1 MEVEEKLFV
10 LFFPVGDRS
19 SRKAI
24 EEKNAKIA
32 KDLEQEQTEETERYK
47 QKRRG
52 RLNRRPQ
59 SSRRL

>member
-1 MEVEEKLFV
+1 MEVKEELFV

-24 EEKNAKIA
+24 EEKTAKIA